1 MVGSINSGAYK
12 YLHFLFPQVRLI
24 SFLFFLSRNSTPFR
38 RGVFSILTSAEGYVT
53 SKMRLPRHLLPQIY
67 DVKILPILENENYTT
82 LGEVSLA
89 LDLQEETEDEGNW
102 DKITIHAKQ
111 MIIHEDSV
119 LVTGERCY
127 NTIMCSAIKNR

>member
-1 MVGSINSGAYK
+1 
-12 YLHFLFPQVRLI
+12 
-24 SFLFFLSRNSTPFR
+24 
-38 RGVFSILTSAEGYVT
+38 
-53 SKMRLPRHLLPQIY
+53 MRLPRHLLPQIY